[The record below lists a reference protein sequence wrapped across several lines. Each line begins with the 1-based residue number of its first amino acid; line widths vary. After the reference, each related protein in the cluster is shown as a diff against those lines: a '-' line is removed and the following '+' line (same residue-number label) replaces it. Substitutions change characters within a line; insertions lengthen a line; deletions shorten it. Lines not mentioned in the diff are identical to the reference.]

1 MVSRAAFSNVD
12 RADCLTDRCSDANP
26 ISFIEP
32 RLVIRMIS
40 DDCTI
45 MTVFA
50 YSDLFEVRRFLAI
63 QLLGVDIV
71 MPQPMLRAPEVP

>member
-1 MVSRAAFSNVD
+1 MSG
-12 RADCLTDRCSDANP
+12 
-26 ISFIEP
+26 
-32 RLVIRMIS
+32 
-40 DDCTI
+40 DCTV

-50 YSDLFEVRRFLAI
+50 RSDFLEVRRFLAI